1 MLARRPLFRYTPR
14 MAAPRPTL
22 PPAGD
27 DGALQDAA
35 SAAVESAP
43 RAVHEAAARRFVLR
57 LGTALHAHG
66 FAAHRLEA
74 VLQDVSAKLG
84 VEAQFFSTPTS
95 LMAGFGPQ
103 ERQHTHLVRVE
114 PGSTNLGHLA
124 RLDRIARDVLQGT
137 IDPVEGSARVDALL
151 AEPPRWGEWQVL
163 LSFVALSVG
172 IAVLRGVRT
181 MDVLTAAVLGLVTGV
196 VTLRERVVRGLRDV
210 AEPLAATLVATLA
223 FAAARVL
230 DSDAAYTTT
239 IAGLVVLLPG
249 MQFTTGIIELSTRHL
264 ASGTARL
271 SGALVTFLGLGF
283 GVALGSQLGGALG
296 RWLVTH
302 GVRFTGHSAEV
313 PASLALV
320 GVVLSAACFTILLQA
335 TMRDTPWII
344 VSAVTAFLATSWAS
358 PLLGDELGAFIGAFA
373 VSAGSTL
380 VARWRDTTPI
390 VTITP
395 GLLILVP
402 GSIGLR
408 SITSLQTRQVEGGV
422 AAAFSVALVGIS
434 LAAGLLAGRALTAA
448 LLRRRRAGGG
458 EEQSRTAEWSVS
470 RSWR

>member
-1 MLARRPLFRYTPR
+1 

-22 PPAGD
+22 AHAGD
-27 DGALQDAA
+27 DGALSDAA
-35 SAAVESAP
+35 VAAIEAAP
-43 RAVHEAAARRFVLR
+43 HAVHEAAATRFVLR

-84 VEAQFFSTPTS
+84 IEAQFFSTPTS

-103 ERQHTHLVRVE
+103 ERQHTHLLRIE

-124 RLDRIARDVLQGT
+124 RLDRIARDVLHGT
-137 IDPVEGSARVDALL
+137 VDPVEGSARIDALL
-151 AEPPRWGEWQVL
+151 AEPPRWNEWQVL
-163 LSFVALSVG
+163 FAFVALSVG
-172 IAVLRGVRT
+172 IAVLRGVRIT
-181 MDVLTAAVLGLVTGV
+181 DIATAAVLGLVSGV
-196 VTLRERVVRGLRDV
+196 VTLRAGRVRGLQDV

-283 GVALGSQLGGALG
+283 GVALGTQAGGALG
-296 RWLVTH
+296 AWLVEH
-302 GVRFTGHSAEV
+302 GVRVAAHA
-313 PASLALV
+313 PALPPGISLI
-320 GVVLSAACFTILLQA
+320 GVVLSAACFTVLLQA
-335 TMRDTPWII
+335 SLRDTPWI
-344 VSAVTAFLATSWAS
+344 VLSALAAFLATSWAS
-358 PLLGDELGAFIGAFA
+358 PMLGDELGAFIGALV

-408 SITSLQTRQVEGGV
+408 SITSLQSREVMGGV
-422 AAAFSVALVGIS
+422 AAAFSVALIGIS
-434 LAAGLLAGRALTAA
+434 LAAGLLAGRAITAA
-448 LLRRRRAGGG
+448 LLQRRRPGAG